1 MRIPVY
7 IFTKPSNISMAAVA
21 LGFEAAWSFP
31 SFGVLRKGFDKAAAL
46 DPVAILVLVAWYTV
60 IFLSFRVGEFFGTS
74 LRTTPTNSSAVYS
87 LDADLPYYIF
97 TAIAAVGV
105 LAAAV
110 KILGS
115 LSLAGTIGYV
125 MSGQANAMKDA
136 MYQTTKLGYCPCVTL
151 LSIPRRSPYTV

>member
-1 MRIPVY
+1 MV
-7 IFTKPSNISMAAVA
+7 
-21 LGFEAAWSFP
+21 FP
-31 SFGVLRKGFDKAAAL
+31 KLRGASQRFADKAAAL

-136 MYQTTKLGYCPCVTL
+136 MYQELRKLGYCPCVTL